1 MCGIAGFVDPPGRV
15 RPQEEAQA
23 ILERMTRTLSRRGP
37 DGQGLWIGGPAALGH
52 RRLAI
57 IDRDGGAQPMSN
69 ETGSLVV
76 TYNGELYNESD
87 LKPGLIQ
94 RGHQFAT
101 ACDTETLVHLF
112 EEDGIDFVRKLNG
125 MYALAFWDAPTQRL
139 ILARDPMGQK
149 PLYWT
154 LTPQGSFV
162 FGSEPKAL
170 LQHPEVLREL
180 DSEGLARYLV
190 YEYLPAPFSI
200 WRGLNKLPRAGV
212 LVWRWGLGPN
222 GAPISPELI
231 TLSGPPIRPT
241 IEFPPT
247 PETADPR
254 ELRRLLIDAAA
265 RHCRADV
272 PVGVFLSGG
281 VDSSSVAASVVD
293 SGVFGVPRAV
303 RTYSI
308 GFDDPS
314 FDERPYARA
323 VAEALGTTHHER
335 VFTAADLAALVPEVV
350 NWLDEPFGDASI
362 LPTHLLCRFARE
374 EVTVALGGDGA
385 DELMGGYPTFDA
397 EPVARRFGHLPRG
410 LRGLIRTCGQA
421 LPTRHTNFSFDFK
434 VKRFLRGAVDPMP
447 VPLRHQRWLG
457 SFDGPELSDL
467 LANPA
472 ALDVEAELVAR
483 SEALMGANA
492 WNMAP
497 EAALLAWYQENYLAE
512 DILFKVDRASMAVGL
527 EVRAPFLDAEVLH
540 WIQSRPAHLK
550 RGKRPLKQAMLGR
563 LPRTILE
570 RPKKGF
576 GLPVARWL
584 REPGPLFDLAN
595 DLLSDRMIAH
605 RGWFRP
611 EAVRRLLSE
620 HRAGRADHRKPLWT
634 LLVFQLWADRWLP
647 A

>member
-1 MCGIAGFVDPPGRV
+1 MCGIAGFVDPPGQV
-15 RPQEEAQA
+15 RPRSQAQA
-23 ILERMTRTLSRRGP
+23 ILERMTRTLFRRGP
-37 DGQGLWIGGPAALGH
+37 DGQGFWIGGPAALGH

-57 IDRDGGAQPMSN
+57 IDRAGGTQPMTN

-76 TYNGELYNESD
+76 TYNGELYNELD

-94 RGHQFAT
+94 RGHRFAT
-101 ACDTETLVHLF
+101 ACDTETLLHLF
-112 EEDGIDFVRKLNG
+112 EEEDIEFVRKLNG
-125 MYALAFWDAPTQRL
+125 MYALALWDAPTQRL

-154 LTPQGSFV
+154 LTPYGSFV

-170 LQHPEVLREL
+170 FEHPEVAREI
-180 DSEGLARYLV
+180 DPDGLARYLV

-200 WRGLNKLPRAGV
+200 WRGLNKLPRASV
-212 LVWRWGLGPN
+212 LVWHWNARPDGP
-222 GAPISPELI
+222 PCRPVIT
-231 TLSGPPIRPT
+231 TLSGPPIQPARQH
-241 IEFPPT
+241 EAGRT
-247 PETADPR
+247 PCDPS
-254 ELRRLLIDAAA
+254 ELRQRLITAAA

-293 SGVFGVPRAV
+293 SGVFGRPDAV
-303 RTYSI
+303 RTFSI

-314 FDERPYARA
+314 FDERLHARA
-323 VAEALGTTHHER
+323 VAKALGTTHHER
-335 VFTAADLAALVPEVV
+335 IFTAADLAALVPEVV

-397 EPVARRFGHLPRG
+397 EPVARQFGRLPRP
-410 LRGLIRTCGQA
+410 LRRLIQAGGAA

-434 VKRFLRGAVDPMP
+434 VKRFLRGAIEPLP
-447 VPLRHQRWLG
+447 IPLRHQRWLG
-457 SFDGPELSDL
+457 SFDGPELLDL
-467 LANPA
+467 LVNPPA
-472 ALDVEAELVAR
+472 VDVEAELVAR
-483 SEALMGANA
+483 GEALVGSSA
-492 WNMAP
+492 WSEDP

-527 EVRAPFLDAEVLH
+527 EVRAPFLDAEVLG
-540 WIQSRPAHLK
+540 WVQAIPAHFK
-550 RGKRPLKQAMLGR
+550 RGKATLKRAMAGR

-584 REPGPLFDLAN
+584 REPGPLSDLADN
-595 DLLSDRMIAH
+595 LLSNQAIAR

-611 EAVRRLLSE
+611 DAVQRLLSE

-634 LLVFQLWADRWLP
+634 LLALQLWANRWLP
-647 A
+647 D